1 MVVDCI
7 AIKRIAPVLKHLFKT
22 HISRSTLNERITN
35 IAHLK
40 YKPPQYHILFH
51 IEQTQDSSLAI
62 YTRKSAMYYQA
73 CYSRIQIDVARLQIQ
88 VDGFSCTL
96 PQLKV
101 HDLLFLCRNNYI
113 A

>member
-1 MVVDCI
+1 
-7 AIKRIAPVLKHLFKT
+7 
-22 HISRSTLNERITN
+22 
-35 IAHLK
+35 
-40 YKPPQYHILFH
+40 
-51 IEQTQDSSLAI
+51 
-62 YTRKSAMYYQA
+62 MYYQA

-113 A
+113 SKMQDPSVADNQDLKKQKTCPKKDLFLSLKD